1 MFGFVKAKYIYF
13 MGLFNRVSVTA
24 LYISHEAL
32 GIGTI
37 INAWK
42 WVPDP
47 FQSVNTDARSEQ
59 GLSL

>member
-1 MFGFVKAKYIYF
+1 M
-13 MGLFNRVSVTA
+13 A
-24 LYISHEAL
+24 LYISHKAL

-47 FQSVNTDARSEQ
+47 FQSVNTDVRSEQ
-59 GLSL
+59 GLNL